1 MRTERIFNVVQPYLR
16 QICRLENGI
25 TRRRFNGSGESN
37 LLNNFKQRS
46 SAFPGIRQ
54 WGKNLK
60 TQGGKKT
67 ILFLSFSVI
76 PRASPPSPEY
86 LLSINMP
93 SISNELEREFWKRK
107 FFLSAASRVNSVWQ
121 LWTGDIDLYWH
132 KPLFAA
138 ESQSESTRGSSAFF
152 NKIQIF
158 CLPYIKQRSV
168 ILTCTLNGP
177 FWLPCLASN
186 PSQDLETC
194 VNIRHVWGRVGRA
207 SG

>member
-1 MRTERIFNVVQPYLR
+1 MKKPFAWHNIVEK
-16 QICRLENGI
+16 
-25 TRRRFNGSGESN
+25 S
-37 LLNNFKQRS
+37 
-46 SAFPGIRQ
+46 
-54 WGKNLK
+54 KNRK
-60 TQGGKKT
+60 EKKT
-67 ILFLSFSVI
+67 ILFHSLS
-76 PRASPPSPEY
+76 SPF
-86 LLSINMP
+86 LSHP
-93 SISNELEREFWKRK
+93 ALSTCFESHAFHFKWAWERFWKWK

-138 ESQSESTRGSSAFF
+138 ESQSKSTRGSSAFF

-177 FWLPCLASN
+177 FWLSCFASN
-186 PSQDLETC
+186 PSQNLETC